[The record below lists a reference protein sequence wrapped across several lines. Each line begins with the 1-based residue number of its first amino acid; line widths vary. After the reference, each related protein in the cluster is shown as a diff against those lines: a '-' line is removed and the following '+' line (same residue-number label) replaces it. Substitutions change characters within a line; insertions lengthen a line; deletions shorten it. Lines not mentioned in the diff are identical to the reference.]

1 MTTTTID
8 NAVPRARA
16 KEDTK
21 AKTECARIHLDNVS
35 LKFRKNHGRAN
46 GLKEAAM
53 RFLSRPLWYK
63 SAPPTKSEFWGLRNI
78 SLDLNE
84 GDRLGIIGQNGA
96 GKSTLLKII
105 SGIYRPTEGSLDVR
119 GRIAPLI
126 EIGAGF
132 SPELTG
138 RENAFLNGAILG
150 IPRKVM
156 ASKLD
161 SVIAFSELAE
171 FIDMPVKYYSTGM
184 YLKLAF
190 TIATEVPLEILILD
204 ELFAGGDAEFIEKAN
219 VRLERFVEQSK
230 ILILVAHNMEYIQR
244 FCNRVV
250 VLKQGQMVADGKPAE
265 IIERYLA
272 YSAGDRSA
280 L

>member
-1 MTTTTID
+1 MNTPE
-8 NAVPRARA
+8 AQSSAEP
-16 KEDTK
+16 
-21 AKTECARIHLDNVS
+21 KTLEKHSAESARIFLDNVS
-35 LKFRKNHGRAN
+35 LKFRKNHGGPN
-46 GLKEAAM
+46 GIKEAAM
-53 RFLSRPLWYK
+53 RLLSTPAWYK
-63 SAPPTKSEFWGLRNI
+63 SSPPTRSEFWGLRNI
-78 SLDLNE
+78 SLDLRE

-96 GKSTLLKII
+96 GKSTLLKVI
-105 SGIYRPTEGSLDVR
+105 SGIYQPTQGSIEVR

-150 IPRKVM
+150 IPRKLI

-161 SVIAFSELAE
+161 SVIAFSELAD

-219 VRLERFVEQSK
+219 TRLDRFVAQSK
-230 ILILVAHNMEYIQR
+230 ILILVAHNMDYIQR
-244 FCNRVV
+244 FCNRVL
-250 VLKQGQMVADGKPAE
+250 VLKQGQIVADGKPAE
-265 IIERYLA
+265 IISRYLA
-272 YSAGDRSA
+272 YSAGDRTA